1 MGVGEDGPLRHV
13 FRYLVD
19 EVPVE
24 GGQIVLDAD
33 DSRHLVK
40 VVRRQVGDPV
50 EVIDAAGDLWPCEVV
65 STGNPAVVRVCG
77 PARPAPA
84 VAPLA
89 LWVGLAEPGRLDL
102 VAEKAAELGVRQ
114 LGVVVTSRA
123 KRVPE
128 PDAWDRRQARMQRVA
143 VSAARQSGR
152 GVRPVPM
159 GLVPFAHVLETTAPG
174 QGIILDPR
182 AGDSFAEVVG
192 GRAPDAPMTL
202 LVGGDTG
209 FTDAEADAAVAA
221 GFTAAHMGAGVLRA
235 ETAAIA
241 AATLALSHM
250 GGLS

>member
-1 MGVGEDGPLRHV
+1 LRHV

-19 EVPVE
+19 EDPVDGAE
-24 GGQIVLDAD
+24 IALSDD

-40 VVRRQVGDPV
+40 VVRRQVGDGV
-50 EVIDAAGDLWPCEVV
+50 EVIAPGGDLWPCEVV
-65 STGNPAVVRVCG
+65 STGNPAMVRVTG

-84 VAPLA
+84 AAPLS
-89 LWVGLAEPGRLDL
+89 LWVGLTEPGKLDL
-102 VAEKAAELGVRQ
+102 VAEKAAELGVAR
-114 LGVVVTSRA
+114 LGVLVTDRA

-159 GLVPFAHVLETTAPG
+159 GLVPLAHVLETTAPG

-182 AGDSFAEVVG
+182 AGDSLARVIG
-192 GRAPDAPMTL
+192 GRDPGVPMTL

-209 FTDAEADAAVAA
+209 FTDSEADAAVAA
-221 GFTAAHMGAGVLRA
+221 GFAAAQMGPGVLRA

-241 AATLALSHM
+241 AATLALNHM

>member
-1 MGVGEDGPLRHV
+1 MGLGEDGALRHV

-19 EVPVE
+19 EDPVE
-24 GGQIVLDAD
+24 GGQIVLDPD

-40 VVRRQVGDPV
+40 VVRRQVGDGV
-50 EVIDAAGDLWPCEVV
+50 EVISPDGDLWPCEVV
-65 STGNPAVVRVCG
+65 GTGNPAVVRVCG

-84 VAPLA
+84 VPPLT
-89 LWVGLAEPGRLDL
+89 LWVGLTESGRLDL
-102 VAEKAAELGVRQ
+102 VAEKAAELGVRG
-114 LGVVVTSRA
+114 LGVVVTARA
-123 KRVPE
+123 RRVPE
-128 PDAWDRRQARMQRVA
+128 PGAWERREARMQRLA

-182 AGDSFAEVVG
+182 AGDSLAEVVG

-209 FTDAEADAAVAA
+209 FTDAEVDEAVAG
-221 GFTAAHMGAGVLRA
+221 GFGAAHMGAGVLRA

-241 AATLALSHM
+241 AVTVALNHM